1 MKDFKIAY
9 VNDNSVLNIDSV
21 SNKNFAIKHYA
32 IGLYYLIKELKKN
45 HKVAGSEDAIN
56 NIKNGKWNPK
66 EVLIIQEMASNKG
79 LKLIKL
85 GAIPF
90 IWMCFEGPFI
100 GHWFYEKINF
110 YGKNFHTIIIDDK
123 FNKVNFN
130 KNKILSLGYP
140 CIEKKKFKRE
150 YKEFTSKDWNSR
162 DLIVGIWA
170 NKHYSLHLR
179 KIYYHIINFNIRYI
193 LSEIVSKVLSSTY
206 KINLK
211 NQLIDKRI
219 SVFLNLSRLCNF
231 HLFGR
236 GWKKTYETPKKVL
249 KKMSKYKNNI
259 FDGDDIKY
267 KFLDKKDILK
277 NYKFSL
283 CFENS
288 SSKNYISEKLYDCFY
303 HKVIPIYLGAPNIHE
318 IIPKESYIDYRDF
331 KSDSELYEYLKDLDY
346 IEANKYLKS
355 AHQFL
360 ISSEFKRN
368 TCEYFV
374 ESIMDKI
381 NSTNL

>member
-110 YGKNFHTIIIDDK
+110 YGKNFHTIIIDDDK

-140 CIEKKKFKRE
+140 CIEKKK
-150 YKEFTSKDWNSR
+150 
-162 DLIVGIWA
+162 I
-170 NKHYSLHLR
+170 
-179 KIYYHIINFNIRYI
+179 
-193 LSEIVSKVLSSTY
+193 
-206 KINLK
+206 
-211 NQLIDKRI
+211 
-219 SVFLNLSRLCNF
+219 
-231 HLFGR
+231 
-236 GWKKTYETPKKVL
+236 
-249 KKMSKYKNNI
+249 
-259 FDGDDIKY
+259 
-267 KFLDKKDILK
+267 
-277 NYKFSL
+277 
-283 CFENS
+283 
-288 SSKNYISEKLYDCFY
+288 
-303 HKVIPIYLGAPNIHE
+303 
-318 IIPKESYIDYRDF
+318 
-331 KSDSELYEYLKDLDY
+331 
-346 IEANKYLKS
+346 
-355 AHQFL
+355 
-360 ISSEFKRN
+360 
-368 TCEYFV
+368 
-374 ESIMDKI
+374 
-381 NSTNL
+381 